1 MEPDFGEQERDSLA
15 ALKSIL
21 LKVAQL
27 LKPLGLTPSEST
39 NLVERLYESVIE
51 LDVKLAGEP
60 DEARRGEMLALVEQA
75 TIRRVDGELVIDFA
89 PQG

>member
-15 ALKSIL
+15 ALKNIL

>member
-15 ALKSIL
+15 ALKNIL

-89 PQG
+89 QQG